1 MKSQK
6 TNQSKNKRIMKSI
19 FVILI
24 TTLILSSC
32 GNNKNQSLE
41 DILASNNLEQIRKK
55 KSELDTEKQ
64 KISSDLKQLEAK
76 IKELDPQEKIP
87 LVTTFAINE
96 VVFNHYIELQ
106 GNVSTKQNLVIYPE
120 FSGFLSRVYVKEG
133 QHVSKGQI
141 LAKIDDGGLSQQVAQ
156 LQIQVDLAK
165 TTFERQ
171 ERLWNQKIG
180 SEIQYLQAKSSYES
194 QQKAVSQ
201 LQKQVD
207 KTIVRAPFSGTID
220 DVITEQGSVVAPGQ
234 SQLFRIVNLKNM
246 YIEVDVPENYIPTVV
261 SGKDVQVDFPIL
273 GKTMDAK
280 VRQAG
285 NFINPANRTFKI
297 EVPVSNKGKSIKPNL
312 TAKLKINDYTNPKA
326 ILIPQNIISENAQ
339 GQQYVYTI
347 INKDNNKAKAQRVII
362 KTGKTQGDFIEVLFG
377 LQHGNEIINEGAR
390 SVKDGQEVKILEVV
404 ETNSAN

>member
-1 MKSQK
+1 MK
-6 TNQSKNKRIMKSI
+6 NL
-19 FVILI
+19 FAILI
-24 TTLILSSC
+24 TTLILTSC
-32 GNNKNQSLE
+32 GNNKNLSIE

-55 KSELDTEKQ
+55 KSELDTKKQ
-64 KISSDLKQLEAK
+64 KLSSELKQLESK

-87 LVTTFAINE
+87 LITTFAINE
-96 VVFNHYIELQ
+96 AVFNHYIELQ

-246 YIEVDVPENYIPTVV
+246 YIEVDVPERYITNVV
-261 SGKDVQVDFPIL
+261 SGKDVQVNFPIL

-297 EVPVSNKGKSIKPNL
+297 EVPVPNKDKSIKPNL
-312 TAKLKINDYTNPKA
+312 TAKLKINDYTNPNA

-347 INKDNNKAKAQRVII
+347 TNKNNNKAKAQRVII
-362 KTGKTQGDFIEVLFG
+362 KTGRTQGDYIEVLSG
-377 LQHGNEIINEGAR
+377 LLHGNEIIDEGAR
-390 SVKDGQEVKILEVV
+390 SVKDGQEVKILI
-404 ETNSAN
+404 SQ

>member
-6 TNQSKNKRIMKSI
+6 TNQSKNKRIMKNI
-19 FVILI
+19 FAILI
-24 TTLILSSC
+24 TTLVLSSC
-32 GNNKNQSLE
+32 GDTKNQSVE

-64 KISSDLKQLEAK
+64 KLSSDIKHLEAK

-96 VVFNHYIELQ
+96 DVFNHYIELQ
-106 GNVSTKQNLVIYPE
+106 GNVSTKQNLVISPE
-120 FSGFLSRVYVKEG
+120 FSGFLSQVYVKEG
-133 QHVSKGQI
+133 QRVSKGQV

-180 SEIQYLQAKSSYES
+180 SEIQYLQAKSSYQS
-194 QQKAVSQ
+194 QQKAVNQ

-246 YIEVDVPENYIPTVV
+246 YIEVDVPERYISNVV
-261 SGKDVQVDFPIL
+261 SGKDVQVNFPIL

-280 VRQAG
+280 IRQAG

-297 EVPVSNKGKSIKPNL
+297 EVPVPNKDKSIKPNL

-326 ILIPQNIISENAQ
+326 VLIPQNIISENAQ

-347 INKDNNKAKAQRVII
+347 INNDNNKAKAQRVII
-362 KTGKTQGDFIEVLFG
+362 KTGKTQGDYIEVLSG
-377 LQHGNEIINEGAR
+377 LLHGNEIIDEGAR
-390 SVKDGQEVKILEVV
+390 SVKDGQEVKILKDEK
-404 ETNSAN
+404 TNSAN